1 MSKDKKT
8 NINYDAL
15 FCRCGRVH
23 FLDRNRIDDICDNGK
38 EVIIICN
45 HCGNTIKKGL
55 TDYIDGGKAWYSIDI
70 KDEEITDFSNIG
82 LMIASSGDMIR
93 MMSGH
98 EASCIHG
105 SCFIDYESEKPED
118 VSEEEWNKRC
128 MTVDTKATIN
138 WINDDDKL
146 RALSRYGVKINWVGT
161 KYERK

>member
-8 NINYDAL
+8 NINYDVI
-15 FCRCGRVH
+15 FCGCGRVH
-23 FLDRNRIDDICDNGK
+23 FINYDRLVEICDKQDK
-38 EVIIICN
+38 EVIHICN
-45 HCGNTIKKGL
+45 HCGSTIRRGL
-55 TDYIDGGKAWYSIDI
+55 SECMDGKAWYSIDV
-70 KDEEITDFSNIG
+70 KNEEITDFSKIG
-82 LMIASSGDMIR
+82 LIIASAGDMIR

-118 VSEEEWNKRC
+118 VSEEEWNKSC

-146 RALSRYGVKINWVGT
+146 RALSRYGVKINWNGT